1 MRGRNLRRTLVAA
14 GLVAASAVLV
24 LVLAVAGLLAFIVT
38 SAGAGSSWNASMD
51 ELSAALV
58 RQVAADV
65 LNGGLEERY
74 ALAVEVPPEAE
85 TLTLEGDASLL
96 RRALLNLVNNCVR
109 HNTEG
114 CAITLTAAAEGE
126 VCTLRVED
134 DGGGGLPV
142 GLAEVGLAPDGG
154 AAHGTGLRLVEQI
167 ARAHGGALELHR
179 AARGVLAVLRLPL

>member
-1 MRGRNLRRTLVAA
+1 MRQAAIIRRQSQTIRDLINDLNLTMRLDYAMQPLRR
-14 GLVAASAVLV
+14 
-24 LVLAVAGLLAFIVT
+24 
-38 SAGAGSSWNASMD
+38 GS
-51 ELSAALV
+51 LHPAALV

-85 TLTLEGDASLL
+85 ALTLEGDASLL

-109 HNTEG
+109 HNPEG
-114 CAITLTAAAEGE
+114 CSITLTAVAEGE

>member
-1 MRGRNLRRTLVAA
+1 M
-14 GLVAASAVLV
+14 
-24 LVLAVAGLLAFIVT
+24 
-38 SAGAGSSWNASMD
+38 
-51 ELSAALV
+51 
-58 RQVAADV
+58 

-74 ALAVEVPPEAE
+74 CPGGGGAAEAE
-85 TLTLEGDASLL
+85 ALTLEGDASLL

-109 HNTEG
+109 HNPEG

-179 AARGVLAVLRLPL
+179 RRGASWPSSACPCERAEPPDANGIRGLCMRKGRYGKKTLLLGRHDRGHAL

>member
-1 MRGRNLRRTLVAA
+1 M
-14 GLVAASAVLV
+14 
-24 LVLAVAGLLAFIVT
+24 
-38 SAGAGSSWNASMD
+38 
-51 ELSAALV
+51 
-58 RQVAADV
+58 

-85 TLTLEGDASLL
+85 ALTLEGDASLL

-109 HNTEG
+109 HNPEG

-142 GLAEVGLAPDGG
+142 GLEEVGLAPDGG
-154 AAHGTGLRLVEQI
+154 AATAPASGWWSRSPGPMAAHWSCTGRRGASWPSSACPCE
-167 ARAHGGALELHR
+167 RAEPPDAMASGGSAMRKGRYGKKTLLLGRHDRGHAL
-179 AARGVLAVLRLPL
+179 

>member
-1 MRGRNLRRTLVAA
+1 M
-14 GLVAASAVLV
+14 
-24 LVLAVAGLLAFIVT
+24 
-38 SAGAGSSWNASMD
+38 
-51 ELSAALV
+51 
-58 RQVAADV
+58 
-65 LNGGLEERY
+65 
-74 ALAVEVPPEAE
+74 
-85 TLTLEGDASLL
+85 
-96 RRALLNLVNNCVR
+96 R
-109 HNTEG
+109 HNPEG
-114 CAITLTAAAEGE
+114 CSITLTAAAEGE

>member
-1 MRGRNLRRTLVAA
+1 MIHQFYRKLRVYPWRCIFSFP
-14 GLVAASAVLV
+14 GAVL
-24 LVLAVAGLLAFIVT
+24 
-38 SAGAGSSWNASMD
+38 S
-51 ELSAALV
+51 
-58 RQVAADV
+58 
-65 LNGGLEERY
+65 
-74 ALAVEVPPEAE
+74 
-85 TLTLEGDASLL
+85 
-96 RRALLNLVNNCVR
+96 LLNLVNNCVR
-109 HNTEG
+109 HNPEG
-114 CAITLTAAAEGE
+114 CSITLTAAAEGE